1 MVLSN
6 AGASLAF
13 AMAAPYQD
21 PAFDP
26 KAFRSRLQASFM
38 ARIVM
43 KFGGTSMA
51 GIERIRH
58 VANLVRREAEAGN
71 QVAVVVS
78 AMAGETDRLIQFCRE
93 ASSLYDPR
101 EYDVVVASGE
111 QVTSGLLAITLQGM
125 GINARSY
132 MGWQL
137 PIRTTAAHAA
147 ALIDG
152 IDVDVLERVF
162 ADRGIAVIP
171 GFQGV
176 AEDGSLA
183 TLGRGGSDTSAVA
196 LAAAM
201 KADRCDIYTDVDG
214 VYTTDPRIVPRARK
228 LAAITYEEMLELASV
243 GAKVL
248 QTRSVGLAMRENIPI
263 KVLSSFDDRPG
274 TMVVGDDAIEEY
286 QMERQLVT
294 GVAYD
299 KNEARVTL
307 TGLPDR
313 PGSVAAVFAPLAEA
327 GINVD
332 MIVQSVP
339 RAGQK
344 NDITFTVPT
353 ASLAHTTEALEA
365 VKGAIGFDEIL
376 TDTNVVK
383 VSAVG
388 VGMRSNAGIAA
399 QMFQALADRGI
410 NILAITTSEI
420 KVSVLIAEEYTELAV
435 RVLHTAYG
443 LDDDGEAA

>member
-1 MVLSN
+1 
-6 AGASLAF
+6 
-13 AMAAPYQD
+13 
-21 PAFDP
+21 
-26 KAFRSRLQASFM
+26 M

-51 GIERIRH
+51 GIERIRA
-58 VANLVRREAEAGN
+58 VAERVKREAEAGN

-78 AMAGETDRLIQFCRE
+78 AMAGETDRLVQLCKE
-93 ASSLYDPR
+93 AAPLYDPR

-125 GINARSY
+125 GLNAKSY

-137 PIRTTAAHAA
+137 PIRASGHSA
-147 ALIDG
+147 ALIEN

-162 ADRGIAVIP
+162 DGGGLAVIP

-176 AEDGSLA
+176 TADNAVA

-214 VYTTDPRIVPRARK
+214 VYTTDPRIVPLARK
-228 LAAITYEEMLELASV
+228 LDMVTYEEMLELASV

-248 QTRSVGLAMRENIPI
+248 QTRSVGLAMRYNMPLT
-263 KVLSSFDDRPG
+263 VLSSFEDKPG
-274 TMVVGDDAIEEY
+274 TMIVSDKAIEESG
-286 QMERQLVT
+286 MERNVITGIAHDRNEALVT
-294 GVAYD
+294 LVD
-299 KNEARVTL
+299 
-307 TGLPDR
+307 LPDR
-313 PGSVAAVFAPLAEA
+313 PGVVAAVFGPLAEA
-327 GINVD
+327 NINVD
-332 MIVQSVP
+332 MIVQSV
-339 RAGQK
+339 RNAG
-344 NDITFTVPT
+344 DESDLAFTVPND
-353 ASLAHTTEALEA
+353 SLPQTVAALKK
-365 VKGAIGFDEIL
+365 VQDQVGFKEIL
-376 TDTNVVK
+376 TNMNTAK
-383 VSAVG
+383 ISAVG

-399 QMFQALADRGI
+399 KMFQTLADRGI

-420 KVSVLIAEEYTELAV
+420 KVSVLIPEEYMELAV

-443 LDDDGEAA
+443 LDAERETVA